1 MNGGGVPIVW
11 LEYRDQAPGFERVNH
26 NSASRKGEPFEALIR
41 KRKFLPNQ
49 NARFCTTELKVRAA
63 KRYLRSLGWDYWTN
77 CVGLRADE
85 PRRIKPEGVKLGD
98 RWTVWQ
104 PLNNAGVSK
113 MDVAEFWKRQP
124 FDLRL
129 PNVRGNCWLG
139 NCDGCFLKSEA
150 NIAALA
156 REYPERAAWWED
168 MEDLASELTSGTA
181 AKWSKR
187 YTRAEM
193 RDFMDRQGDAF
204 DTLVKVGAL
213 CQADDG
219 ECVV

>member
-1 MNGGGVPIVW
+1 
-11 LEYRDQAPGFERVNH
+11 
-26 NSASRKGEPFEALIR
+26 
-41 KRKFLPNQ
+41 
-49 NARFCTTELKVRAA
+49 
-63 KRYLRSLGWDYWTN
+63 
-77 CVGLRADE
+77 VGLRADE
-85 PRRIKPEGVKLGD
+85 QRRIKPEGVKLGD

-104 PLNNAGVSK
+104 PLNHAGVSK
-113 MDVAEFWKRQP
+113 MDVAAFWERQP

-168 MEDLASELTSGTA
+168 METLASELTSGTA
-181 AKWSKR
+181 DTWSKR

-193 RDFMDRQGDAF
+193 RDFMERQGDAF
-204 DTLVKVGAL
+204 DTLLQSGAL
-213 CQADDG
+213 CQADGG
-219 ECVV
+219 ECVE